1 MAFCFYCYAAETK
14 DLLDMT
20 CISTRQ
26 RARNQSALI
35 GYTERLKACKMG
47 SLEKGCFLKAHNKLL

>member
-1 MAFCFYCYAAETK
+1 MAFCFYCHGAETT

-20 CISTRQ
+20 FFSTHQ

-35 GYTERLKACKMG
+35 GYTERLKACKMC
-47 SLEKGCFLKAHNKLL
+47 SLEKGCF